1 MKDKRKS
8 TRQRVLKAGTIS
20 FGLGAGISC
29 TVRNLSERGA
39 SLEIASPIG
48 IPNEF
53 TLVVNKDR
61 IKRLCRIAWRS
72 AHRIGISFVHVT

>member
-1 MKDKRKS
+1 MNDKRHS
-8 TRQRVLKAGTIS
+8 PRQRVLKAGTIS

-53 TLVVNKDR
+53 TLVIITDNV
-61 IKRLCRIAWRS
+61 KRLCRVAWRS
-72 AHRIGISFVHVT
+72 ARRIGISFV